1 MEILLSTDCEP
12 DYLELELTE
21 SSLIRDPELSIQ
33 QLQALKALGVTIAI
47 DDFGTGYSSLNYLQ
61 KFPFDVLKIDQSFV
75 RNLHTNKINV
85 AITESLIYMAHLL
98 NLKVIAEGIETQEEL
113 NILQGFQCDE
123 IQGYLFSRPLNLE
136 DFQTL
141 VRSGSQ
147 LKISQPEP

>member
-1 MEILLSTDCEP
+1 MKP

-21 SSLIRDPELSIQ
+21 SLLIRDPELSIQ
-33 QLQALKALGVTIAI
+33 QLQGLKALGVTIAI

-75 RNLHTNKINV
+75 RNLHTNKINST
-85 AITESLIYMAHLL
+85 ITQSLISMAHLL
-98 NLKVIAEGIETQEEL
+98 NLKVIAEGVETQEEL
-113 NILQGFQCDE
+113 NILQGFKCDE

-141 VRSGSQ
+141 VKSGSQ
-147 LKISQPEP
+147 LNISQPHPS

>member
-1 MEILLSTDCEP
+1 
-12 DYLELELTE
+12 
-21 SSLIRDPELSIQ
+21 
-33 QLQALKALGVTIAI
+33 
-47 DDFGTGYSSLNYLQ
+47 
-61 KFPFDVLKIDQSFV
+61 
-75 RNLHTNKINV
+75 
-85 AITESLIYMAHLL
+85 MAHLL